1 MSAKQLKAIAMGLA
15 VLLLL
20 WGASELF
27 SRGSDT
33 VTAKFTLPAL
43 TQGDVDTIALVK
55 GTDSIV
61 LAKQTSTA
69 WTANGHRAAPDAV
82 GDLFQALHDSVKP
95 ELVAEDSS
103 SFGRMGV
110 DSATGRWLRISS
122 AGKPLLRLI
131 VGARGSEY
139 ASAYIRRP
147 GESRVYLWRGR
158 LAGLLDRGADEW
170 RDKRIAAVNLD
181 SVQAIEVERGKDRY
195 TLRRRDKA
203 WAIEGGPTTA
213 TDSGAVARLLE
224 RYRAITAASFAS
236 PKQADST
243 RTLRPARRAALRG
256 ARGALLVALS
266 FDSTS
271 GAYVV
276 RRTGGTAT
284 GGEPAAAY
292 RMNTWDVDGLTPARS
307 TLVATKQEKKKK

>member
-1 MSAKQLKAIAMGLA
+1 MGPKQLKAIAMGLA

-33 VTAKFTLPAL
+33 VTGSFGIPAL
-43 TQGDVDTIALVK
+43 NQGDADTIALVE
-55 GTDSIV
+55 GADSVV
-61 LAKQTSTA
+61 LAKQSSTE

-139 ASAYIRRP
+139 ASAYVRRP
-147 GESRVYLWRGR
+147 GEARVYLWRGR
-158 LAGLLDRGADEW
+158 LAGLVDRATDEW

-181 SVQAIEVERGKDRY
+181 SVQAIEVERCKDRY

-243 RTLRPARRAALRG
+243 RTL
-256 ARGALLVALS
+256 
-266 FDSTS
+266 
-271 GAYVV
+271 
-276 RRTGGTAT
+276 
-284 GGEPAAAY
+284 
-292 RMNTWDVDGLTPARS
+292 
-307 TLVATKQEKKKK
+307 

>member
-43 TQGDVDTIALVK
+43 TQGDVDTITLVK

-61 LAKQTSTA
+61 LAKQSSTA
-69 WTANGHRAAPDAV
+69 WTADGHRAAPDAV
-82 GDLFQALHDSVKP
+82 SDLFQALHDSVKP

-110 DSATGRWLRISS
+110 DSASGRWLRISN

-139 ASAYIRRP
+139 SSAYVRRP
-147 GESRVYLWRGR
+147 ADSRVYLWRGR
-158 LAGLLDRGADEW
+158 LAGLLDRAADEW

-224 RYRAITAASFAS
+224 RYRAITAAGFAS

-256 ARGALLVALS
+256 AGGALLVALS

-284 GGEPAAAY
+284 GGEPAAVY

-307 TLVATKQEKKKK
+307 TLVATKQEKKK

>member
-61 LAKQTSTA
+61 LAKQSSTA
-69 WTANGHRAAPDAV
+69 WTADGHRAAPDAV
-82 GDLFQALHDSVKP
+82 SDLFQALHDSVKP

-110 DSATGRWLRISS
+110 DSASGRWLRISN

-139 ASAYIRRP
+139 SSAYVRRP
-147 GESRVYLWRGR
+147 ADSRVYLWRGR
-158 LAGLLDRGADEW
+158 LAGLLDRAADEW
-170 RDKRIAAVNLD
+170 RDKRIAAVSLD

-203 WAIEGGPTTA
+203 WALEGPTTA

-224 RYRAITAASFAS
+224 RYRAITAAGFAS

-243 RTLRPARRAALRG
+243 RTPQPRRRVALRG
-256 ARGALLVALS
+256 AGGALLVALS

-284 GGEPAAAY
+284 GGEPAAVY

-307 TLVATKQEKKKK
+307 TLVATKQEKKK

>member
-1 MSAKQLKAIAMGLA
+1 MSPKQLKAIAMGLA

-33 VTAKFTLPAL
+33 VTGSFALPAL
-43 TQGDVDTIALVK
+43 NQGDADTIALVK
-55 GTDSIV
+55 GADSVV
-61 LAKQTSTA
+61 LAKQSSTE

-82 GDLFQALHDSVKP
+82 NDLFQALRDTVKP

-122 AGKPLLRLI
+122 GGKPLFRLV

-139 ASAYIRRP
+139 SSAYVRRP
-147 GESRVYLWRGR
+147 GEARVYLWRGR
-158 LAGLLDRGADEW
+158 LAGLVDRATDEW
-170 RDKRIAAVNLD
+170 RDKRIAVVQPD
-181 SVQAIEVERGKDRY
+181 SVQTVEVDRGKDRY
-195 TLRRRDKA
+195 TLQRRDTA
-203 WAIEGGPTTA
+203 WTLGRAP

-224 RYRAITAASFAS
+224 RYRSIVAASFAS
-236 PKQADST
+236 AKAADST
-243 RTLRPARRAALRG
+243 RAMRPTRRLALRD

-271 GAYVV
+271 GGYIV
-276 RRTGGTAT
+276 RRTGGTAS
-284 GGEPAAAY
+284 GGEPAAVY
-292 RMNTWDVDGLTPARS
+292 RLNTWDVDGLTPAAAS
-307 TLVATKQEKKKK
+307 LLPTKKEEKKK

>member
-203 WAIEGGPTTA
+203 WALEGPTTA

-224 RYRAITAASFAS
+224 RYRAITAAGFAS
-236 PKQADST
+236 PKEADST
-243 RTLRPARRAALRG
+243 RTPRPRRRVALRG
-256 ARGALLVALS
+256 AGGTLLVALS

-307 TLVATKQEKKKK
+307 TLVATKQEKKK